1 MSTQRVRLGAI
12 GYGAR
17 GNLLSEAAG
26 SGEAQIVALA
36 DPSAPAREKFTAR
49 FPEAATCD
57 DYRALL
63 DRNDLDA
70 VIVLSPDFLHE
81 EHALAIL
88 NSGRYVYLEK
98 PMTITAQGCDR
109 VLAADLRAGG
119 RVFVGHNLRHHNVFL
134 KMKQLIDD
142 GAIGQVKAGWCR
154 HFVAY
159 GGDFYF
165 KDWHAERQRV
175 NSLLLQKGAHDIDVL
190 HWLCGGHSV
199 RVSAMGELGV
209 YDKAAKRRE
218 DEKPAPVAS
227 LDHWPPL
234 AQTGFNPRM
243 DVEDLSMM
251 LMTLNNGVLCSY
263 QQCHYAPDC
272 WRNYTIIGT
281 SGRLENINDRPG
293 EAVVRVWNRR
303 TMFNPYGDEQHF
315 IPRVEGGHGGA
326 DGAIIRSFF
335 RFVRGEDRQPS
346 VPVVM
351 ARHAVAAGDYATRSL
366 RQGSAPLDI
375 PAAPS
380 A

>member
-1 MSTQRVRLGAI
+1 LA
-12 GYGAR
+12 
-17 GNLLSEAAG
+17 EAAG

-109 VLAADLRAGG
+109 VLAADHRAGG

-375 PAAPS
+375 PPPPAG
-380 A
+380 